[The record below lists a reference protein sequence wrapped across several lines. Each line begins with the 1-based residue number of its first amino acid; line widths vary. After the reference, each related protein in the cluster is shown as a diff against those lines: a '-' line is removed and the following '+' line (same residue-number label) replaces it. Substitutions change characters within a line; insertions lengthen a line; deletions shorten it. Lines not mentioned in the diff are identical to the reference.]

1 MALSLAPEI
10 VLDGTAPG
18 WTRASDDIRVEP
30 GAEASAIEFV
40 AEEPGRDGRP
50 FTFKALALET
60 VPLPPFVVPRLLIK
74 TVQGADGTNTSTAG
88 FWVESH
94 GPDFAFALPEGARWI
109 GARVDGGRFA
119 GQVDFDPAGSQYR
132 LRLPSEVGLKP
143 VLVELEY
150 EPSGPE
156 SPTKWGAPRLLD
168 GGVVLQTLWEVRL
181 PWSLAAVG
189 VPRGWSDENQWY
201 WTGYAWEQ
209 RGRHKEASLNDWLLG
224 AGASALAADDF
235 DGAIVNDSDRYL
247 FSRSGQPVAL
257 SVWIVPRS
265 WLVAVCSGA
274 TLFVGFLAIFTKIR
288 FRTIWLG
295 IAGLGLLAAVLVQPS
310 VTFLAIQSALI
321 GGVLT
326 LLGLVIERLL
336 ERSRPQRMLAHRG
349 SVLTSPAGAGSSLSR
364 SPAVGSDDSTAIRIR
379 VPSTM
384 EYCAAPVAADR
395 VAEESRSSSLERL
408 TARWGIA
415 SAGAGPVPSA
425 PVQTRVSLE
434 GRLGSTPAGRRHPV
448 GSFRA
453 GGSLAVATSN
463 SGKLLL

>member
-1 MALSLAPEI
+1 MPRAREVTIPSISIKEGISGPAKVALSLAPEI
-10 VLDGTAPG
+10 VLDGTPAG

-50 FTFKALALET
+50 FTFKA
-60 VPLPPFVVPRLLIK
+60 
-74 TVQGADGTNTSTAG
+74 AG
-88 FWVESH
+88 FGDGS
-94 GPDFAFALPEGARWI
+94 PASFRGASVTDQDGSR
-109 GARVDGGRFA
+109 GRRHQHEYGRVLGRVARPRFRVRSSRGRPMDRRSRRRRPVA

-156 SPTKWGAPRLLD
+156 SPTKWGAPRPLE
-168 GGVVLQTLWEVRL
+168 GGVVLQTLWEVHL

-209 RGRHKEASLNDWLLG
+209 RGRHKEASLSDWLLG
-224 AGASALAADDF
+224 AGTSALAANDF

-257 SVWIVPRS
+257 SVWIVRAS

-274 TLFVGFLAIFTKIR
+274 TLFVRFLAIFTKIR

-295 IAGLGLLAAVLVQPS
+295 IAGLGLLAAALVQPS

-326 LLGLVIERLL
+326 LLGLLIERLL
-336 ERSRPQRMLAHRG
+336 ERSRLQRMLAHRG
-349 SVLTSPAGAGSSLSR
+349 SVLTSPA
-364 SPAVGSDDSTAIRIR
+364 V
-379 VPSTM
+379 
-384 EYCAAPVAADR
+384 
-395 VAEESRSSSLERL
+395 
-408 TARWGIA
+408 
-415 SAGAGPVPSA
+415 
-425 PVQTRVSLE
+425 
-434 GRLGSTPAGRRHPV
+434 AGRP
-448 GSFRA
+448 
-453 GGSLAVATSN
+453 
-463 SGKLLL
+463 